1 MASER
6 KEEEEQD
13 KRVIYTYPMVKKS
26 DMTDEM
32 KADVM
37 EICTNVNNRVL
48 WKLLPKTLCVEI
60 SCRQSTQDHTTYACN
75 FHSLNHTLGV
85 HRFTKSVRRHSRHSQ
100 RSSLATPL
108 IQSFCAR
115 DPKLIGS
122 SHTEMKERVPIARRN
137 VRDSSL

>member
-37 EICTNVNNRVL
+37 EICTNACEKHIRNNENAA
-48 WKLLPKTLCVEI
+48 KMIKEI
-60 SCRQSTQDHTTYACN
+60 MERKYGTTW
-75 FHSLNHTLGV
+75 HVVVIILI
-85 HRFTKSVRRHSRHSQ
+85 HRIRCCGKSY
-100 RSSLATPL
+100 
-108 IQSFCAR
+108 
-115 DPKLIGS
+115 
-122 SHTEMKERVPIARRN
+122 
-137 VRDSSL
+137 